1 MSDLTQTTTEVPK
14 QDLNLGELT
23 ELVKITNSVPL
34 AIAIF
39 IAILFY
45 RKSQTPCEC
54 CKSIPTIK
62 DKLLYLELRVKDLK
76 DTESKLDE
84 FLDKIEDKFK
94 NDQV

>member
-14 QDLNLGELT
+14 QDLNLNELGELI
-23 ELVKITNSVPL
+23 KYTNSVPL
-34 AIAIF
+34 AISLF

-45 RKSQTPCEC
+45 RKTQTPCEC
-54 CKSIPTIK
+54 CKSLPTIK
-62 DKLLYLELRVKDLK
+62 DKLIYLELRVKDLK

-94 NDQV
+94 NDHV